1 MKLYDWE
8 KIKPQQVTELYSRKI
23 AAGDNVSVARLE
35 VKAGA
40 ATRMHHHD
48 VEEVI
53 VVLKGVWQ
61 FFLPTGEVTLK
72 ANQMMTIPA
81 GMSHGS
87 RVLEDVVAIDICSR
101 RARTGQAWRTSFCT
115 TIRTSRCGRCDY
127 RVIA

>member
-87 RVLEDVVAIDICSR
+87 RVLEDVVAIDICSP
-101 RARTGQAWRTSFCT
+101 ARKDWAGLEDKFLHHDPDQSLWA
-115 TIRTSRCGRCDY
+115 
-127 RVIA
+127 V

>member
-23 AAGDNVSVARLE
+23 ATGDNLSVARLE

-53 VVLKGVWQ
+53 VVLKGVWL
-61 FFLPTGEVTLK
+61 FFLPTGEVTLR

-87 RVLEDVVAIDICSR
+87 RVLEDVVAIDICSP
-101 RARTGQAWRTSFCT
+101 ARKDWAGLEDKFLHHDPDQSLWA
-115 TIRTSRCGRCDY
+115 
-127 RVIA
+127 V